1 MKKIYVVLLLLGMFG
16 IMPTVSAEFDFASAW
31 KQWVQV
37 RQSAFGGTAYTSPK
51 STNQETVKTT
61 ISSSSRNSLSYLRSR
76 SIQSSVKALVT
87 PIRPTESVHTI
98 TSAPIQIFK
107 IGVQNTTAKTS
118 TTFIESMLLDEA
130 TFRLYSN
137 SGIAE
142 DVKNIELQIAGETV
156 DFDADGRVTVQFH
169 NTRISRGDSVEFDVS
184 IRIKDPSTTPH
195 IPGTLRLR
203 LDRMTAIGESS
214 QKVIRVQVQ
223 GTPNSSQIV
232 FDPVS
237 TITGGD
243 SSISGN
249 TVVHISGGTL
259 SAGEEAYVLAA
270 NFTAN
275 YDDLSVREITLR
287 NTLTGSDIDSFIDH
301 ISAVNLQTGK
311 VVATGRFSNGS
322 VKLRLSPSIFV
333 GRNQQAR
340 IGFELLVRDPIPSSS
355 LDKRFQL
362 DVYPS
367 DVFVESKTTGR
378 ELLDSNKMFSLDSQ
392 PFSVS
397 QGNMS
402 IASTGKQYSFAV
414 GTNDPETV
422 FRFRVQGGSS
432 DISLG
437 RISFGAYPSGCVFG
451 GGTLDASDVEL
462 VRING
467 FQEYAEPVNILASG
481 NKITL
486 DFPTEFYISRN
497 NSVEFGLRLKLDDVS
512 GNNDSDSIAIKIMG
526 DSIYSSG
533 SLSSVRATG
542 SNFIWSDTSAR
553 MHSVSTT
560 DWNSGY
566 LVSGI
571 PSNTVVV
578 KRFGE

>member
-1 MKKIYVVLLLLGMFG
+1 V
-16 IMPTVSAEFDFASAW
+16 T
-31 KQWVQV
+31 
-37 RQSAFGGTAYTSPK
+37 
-51 STNQETVKTT
+51 
-61 ISSSSRNSLSYLRSR
+61 
-76 SIQSSVKALVT
+76 QSSVTATVI

-118 TTFIESMLLDEA
+118 TTFVESMLLGEA
-130 TFRLYSN
+130 SFRLYSN

-142 DVKNIELQIAGETV
+142 DVENIELQIAGETV

-169 NTRISRGDSVEFDVS
+169 NTRISRGGSVEFDVS
-184 IRIKDPSTTPH
+184 IHIKDPSTTPH

-203 LDRMTAIGESS
+203 LDRMTAVGELS
-214 QKVIRVQVQ
+214 QKVVRVRVQ

-249 TVVHISGGTL
+249 TAIHISGGTL

-275 YDDLSVREITLR
+275 YDDLSIREITLR
-287 NTLTGSDIDSFIDH
+287 NTLTGSDIDSFIDY

-311 VVATGRFSNGS
+311 VVATGRFSNGA
-322 VKLRLSPSIFV
+322 VKLHLSPQIFV

-340 IGFELLVRDPIPSSS
+340 IGFQLLVQDPIPPSS

-362 DVYPS
+362 DLYPS
-367 DVFVESKTTGR
+367 DVVVESKTTGR
-378 ELLDSNKMFSLDSQ
+378 ALSDSSKMFSLDSQ

-397 QGNMS
+397 QGSMS
-402 IASTGKQYSFAV
+402 IVTSGAQYPFAV
-414 GTNDPETV
+414 GTNSPETV
-422 FRFRVQGGSS
+422 FRFRVQGGAS
-432 DISLG
+432 DMALG
-437 RISFGAYPSGCVFG
+437 RISLEAYPSGCIFD
-451 GGTLDASDVEL
+451 GGTLDASDVSL

-467 FQEYAEPVNILASG
+467 SREYEESVNVTTMG
-481 NKITL
+481 NKIVL
-486 DFPTEFYISRN
+486 DFPSEFYLSRN
-497 NSVEFGLRLKLDDVS
+497 NSMEFGLRLKLDDVA
-512 GNNDSDSIAIKIMG
+512 GNGDSDSIAVKILG
-526 DSIYSSG
+526 DSVYSSG
-533 SLSSVRATG
+533 TLSSVRSSG

-578 KRFGE
+578 KRFGN